1 MMPIFDVGEPRRAR
15 LHQIWGRPPPPCP
28 HDRRL
33 WVYEVVRHE
42 HFDY

>member
-1 MMPIFDVGEPRRAR
+1 MMPIFDVGEPCRAR
-15 LHQIWGRPPPPCP
+15 LHQIWGRPPCP

>member
-1 MMPIFDVGEPRRAR
+1 MMPIFDVGEPCRAR
-15 LHQIWGRPPPPCP
+15 LHQIWGRPPPCP